1 MPTAAILGASG
12 YAGQETLDRLLAH
25 PELEL
30 LSLGSD
36 SLAGRAASALDVRLN
51 GHLPAFVPNEAAL
64 QAGADVVFACLGNE
78 EAAALDV
85 PDDTV
90 VVDLSG
96 AHRLADA
103 GLYAEWYGF
112 EHPHADSLAEW
123 SYAVPELAPPTGS
136 LIANPG
142 CYATATLLALA
153 PVADLLE
160 PASVVVDA
168 KSGVSGAGRG
178 LKESSHAGF
187 VLENVSPYRVG
198 THQHAPEI
206 EQVLGFPV
214 CFVPHLLPVR
224 RGLIVTCYATA
235 DADAVRAR
243 LEETYAGSRVVHL
256 LPEGVAPELARVQE
270 TDAAELGVFED
281 RATGKAIVICA
292 LDNLGK
298 GAAGQAV
305 QNANLALGLEETA
318 GLRLQGVS
326 GVSVTAAQGF
336 VASGVHC
343 GIRKTRNDLALV
355 RSTVP
360 ATGAAMFTVNRMQ
373 AAPVVLSK
381 QHLEHAQPQAVVVN
395 SGNANAA
402 TGEQGMRDAQAT
414 AAATARLLGLAEAQ
428 VLVLS
433 TGVIGVPLPVDE
445 LLGGLGAAVD
455 GLSPDGGPAAAE
467 AILTTDTCAKEAVAH
482 GEGFVVGGM
491 AKGSGMIHP
500 NLATMLA
507 VVTTD
512 YPLEPGEAL
521 EFLRPAVERSFN
533 AISVDGEC
541 STNDTVVLLA
551 NGASAAARDDA
562 AFADALDAVCSKLAG
577 HDRRRRGRRDRRR
590 ADRRHRRRVCR
601 RGEGDRAAHRDV
613 AARQD
618 RAARPRR
625 ELGPRARRSRL
636 RAVQRRLRAA
646 RPRPWSPSTSTAC
659 ASSSS
664 ARRAASSR
672 RSPARR

>member
-51 GHLPAFVPNEAAL
+51 GHLPAFVPNEVAL
-64 QAGADVVFACLGNE
+64 QSGADVVFACLGNE

-123 SYAVPELAPPTGS
+123 SYAVPELAPPTGK

-243 LEETYAGSRVVHL
+243 LEEAYAGSRVVHL

-305 QNANLALGLEETA
+305 QNANLALGLDETA
-318 GLRLQGVS
+318 GLRLQGV
-326 GVSVTAAQGF
+326 
-336 VASGVHC
+336 
-343 GIRKTRNDLALV
+343 LV
-355 RSTVP
+355 
-360 ATGAAMFTVNRMQ
+360 
-373 AAPVVLSK
+373 
-381 QHLEHAQPQAVVVN
+381 
-395 SGNANAA
+395 
-402 TGEQGMRDAQAT
+402 
-414 AAATARLLGLAEAQ
+414 
-428 VLVLS
+428 
-433 TGVIGVPLPVDE
+433 
-445 LLGGLGAAVD
+445 
-455 GLSPDGGPAAAE
+455 
-467 AILTTDTCAKEAVAH
+467 
-482 GEGFVVGGM
+482 
-491 AKGSGMIHP
+491 
-500 NLATMLA
+500 
-507 VVTTD
+507 
-512 YPLEPGEAL
+512 
-521 EFLRPAVERSFN
+521 
-533 AISVDGEC
+533 
-541 STNDTVVLLA
+541 
-551 NGASAAARDDA
+551 
-562 AFADALDAVCSKLAG
+562 
-577 HDRRRRGRRDRRR
+577 
-590 ADRRHRRRVCR
+590 
-601 RGEGDRAAHRDV
+601 
-613 AARQD
+613 
-618 RAARPRR
+618 
-625 ELGPRARRSRL
+625 
-636 RAVQRRLRAA
+636 
-646 RPRPWSPSTSTAC
+646 
-659 ASSSS
+659 
-664 ARRAASSR
+664 
-672 RSPARR
+672 